1 MSPVSRRTLTK
12 GAAWSVP
19 AVALAAAAPAAALSC
34 PATVTEE
41 IAKYFTDFKAQ
52 LPDLTGA
59 RFVLSYHVSN
69 SLNGAGLG
77 NASVHLTNEGTVNL
91 DASTFPFSVDLAFRN
106 VGTSPAINN
115 TFRNAVRTDGM
126 LLSESINLPW
136 DPRGGNEKASE
147 TVSPENYDTWVGPTA
162 KVVGQC
168 SSDTSTVPKRR
179 ASLSSSYLKFYDPV
193 TGRSVGAGYLAGN
206 FAGTRCF
213 PDNSGAYGWST
224 RVNTTIKAGA
234 YVNIAAITL
243 EDGTSS
249 GRTIFAALGAR
260 VHGFFPPTWE
270 DFLQA
275 KKNDA
280 DNSLTED
287 EITTCYADAY
297 QARVE
302 LWNSSGEGL
311 MGAETAIAGWSLYY
325 TGYDATADISGW
337 YRGTVPNEWT
347 WSNEVGQFAA
357 VGTENDD
364 LRVTAPVWTPTKVQ
378 AATYPQALVHLYW
391 RDGIM

>member
-1 MSPVSRRTLTK
+1 M
-12 GAAWSVP
+12 P
-19 AVALAAAAPAAALSC
+19 AVAFAAAAPAAALSC

-41 IAKYFTDFKAQ
+41 IEKYFAVFKAK

-69 SLNGAGLG
+69 SINGAAGG
-77 NASVHLTNEGTVNL
+77 NASVHLSNEGTVNL
-91 DASTFPFSVDLAFRN
+91 DGSTFPFSVDLAFRN

-126 LLSESINLPW
+126 LLTEDINLPW
-136 DPRGGNEKASE
+136 DPRGGNQKASG
-147 TVSPENYDTWVGPTA
+147 TIAPEDYDTWVGPTA

-168 SSDTSTVPKRR
+168 SSDSSVAPKRR
-179 ASLSSSYLKFYDPV
+179 ASISSSYLKFYDPI
-193 TGRSVGAGYLAGN
+193 TGRFTGAGN
-206 FAGTRCF
+206 FADTRCF
-213 PDNSGAYGWST
+213 ADGSGAYGWST
-224 RVNTTIKAGA
+224 RVNTTIKAGD
-234 YVNIAAITL
+234 YVNIAAIVL
-243 EDGTSS
+243 GDATSS
-249 GRTIFAALGAR
+249 GQTIFTSLGAR

-275 KKNDA
+275 KKGDA
-280 DNSLTED
+280 GNALTED
-287 EITTCYADAY
+287 EITACYAAAY
-297 QARVE
+297 QGRVQ

-311 MGAETAIAGWSLYY
+311 MGAKTAVAGWSLYY

-337 YRGTVPNEWT
+337 RRDVVANEWT

-357 VGTENDD
+357 AGKEASD
-364 LRVTAPVWTPTKVQ
+364 LRVTVPEWTPTRVRG
-378 AATYPQALVHLYW
+378 AFPQTLINLYW